1 MNTEQIKN
9 SSTQIAQSGRHFQCI
24 GVLGAG
30 AWGTALAA
38 SAHAAGREV
47 RIWAR
52 EPDVAEALSDGRGNH
67 AYLLNV
73 DLPAIPATSDM
84 AFLAD
89 CDAILAVVPAQ
100 HLAGALIQLAQ
111 VIDAETPIALCAK
124 GLVQDGL
131 KWPTEVLAACLPSA
145 PPAVL
150 SGPSFAIDVA
160 RGLPTAVT
168 LATPDSALGETWARS
183 IGRQHFRIYLS
194 DDMIGAEVGGAV
206 KNVLAIACGACEGLG
221 LGKSAHAA
229 LIARGF
235 AEMQRL
241 ALALGAKAETLGG
254 LSGLGDLV
262 LTCSSPQSRNMS
274 FGAELG
280 KGRTAADVLASRKA
294 VTEGAATAPALVEL
308 AARHN
313 VDMPICAI
321 VAELVAD
328 RIGAK
333 DALIQLLER
342 PFRVEAG

>member
-1 MNTEQIKN
+1 M
-9 SSTQIAQSGRHFQCI
+9 
-24 GVLGAG
+24 LGAG

-38 SAHAAGREV
+38 CAHAAGRDV
-47 RIWAR
+47 RVWAR
-52 EPDVAEALSDGRGNH
+52 EPELAQDIEAGRGNTI
-67 AYLLNV
+67 YLPDV
-73 DLPAIPATSDM
+73 TLPPLVASAEMSV
-84 AFLAD
+84 LAE

-100 HLAGALIQLAQ
+100 HLAGALKTLS
-111 VIDAETPIALCAK
+111 DAIARETPIALCTK
-124 GLVQDGL
+124 GLIQEGL
-131 KWPTEVLAACLPSA
+131 RWPTDILAEHFPDA

-160 RGLPTAVT
+160 NGLPTAVT
-168 LATPDSALGETWARS
+168 LATPDRANGEAWARS
-183 IGRQHFRIYLS
+183 LGQSSFRIYLS

-241 ALALGAKAETLGG
+241 ARALGAKPETLAG

-274 FGAELG
+274 FGTALG
-280 KGRTAADVLASRKA
+280 KGRTAADVLAERRA

-308 AARHN
+308 AARHG
-313 VDMPICAI
+313 VEMPICTI

-328 RIGAK
+328 RLSAGE
-333 DALIQLLER
+333 ALKLLLER
-342 PFRVEAG
+342 PFKEE